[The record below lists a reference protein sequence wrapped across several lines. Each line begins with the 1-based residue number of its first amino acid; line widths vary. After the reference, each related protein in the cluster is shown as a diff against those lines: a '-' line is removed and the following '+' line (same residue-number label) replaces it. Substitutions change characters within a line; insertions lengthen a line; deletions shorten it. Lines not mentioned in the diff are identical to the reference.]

1 MSKRKNQGDFSAGIP
16 GGTNWLPPQPN
27 VTHDGMTGPDDNNLY
42 DFRNRP
48 KGEVNP
54 SRRGEKGEVRAALIR
69 ALPGDE
75 LEAACTPA
83 ELAGEKTR
91 RWYFAQM
98 NQKELEFQAT
108 FDLDAAAELKRRNG
122 ELPR

>member
-1 MSKRKNQGDFSAGIP
+1 MSKRKNQGDYSAGIP
-16 GGTNWLPPQPN
+16 GGTTWLPPQPN

-48 KGEVNP
+48 NGEANP
-54 SRRGEKGEVRAALIR
+54 SPKGVQGEARAAVIR
-69 ALPGDE
+69 ALPGAD
-75 LEAACTPA
+75 LEAFCTPG
-83 ELAGEKTR
+83 EFTSEKTR